1 MPRVTARH
9 FRLSIEG
16 FFEDRDCDVVCRK
29 TRNAYALYR
38 ADNMKPM
45 ARLRPTGHDDEVE
58 ISRWDGDRWG
68 RIGEFG
74 LTMNLPEALD
84 YIYDDPEGF
93 LFAHGELVSR
103 LIRTATRLFHQ
114 HVLFS
119 AIVGGMAGGALAGPL
134 RGAGAGAVVSMLLS
148 IALGQFRGGNRTA
161 FLPSVIFGVPALL
174 AAGTGGV
181 LGGSVVAFQPGSA
194 WAIVGGIVVGGVASL
209 MSLVHHHVLW
219 CIGFLA
225 GLALAHRLLEW
236 TELQEGF
243 PALAIAA
250 LSASLY
256 ARVYSRLLGLYVR
269 VVTSSLADDEDGASS
284 GQRRCSDSESTATCE
299 AANVAN

>member
-29 TRNAYALYR
+29 TRNGYALYR

-58 ISRWDGDRWG
+58 VFRWDGDRWG
-68 RIGEFG
+68 SIGEFG
-74 LTMNLPEALD
+74 LSMNLPQALD

-93 LFAHGELVSR
+93 LFASGDGVSR
-103 LIRTATRLFHQ
+103 LIRSAVRLFHQ

-119 AIVGGMAGGALAGPL
+119 AIVGGMVGGALAGPL
-134 RGAGAGAVVSMLLS
+134 RGAGAGAVASVLSS
-148 IALGQFRGGNRTA
+148 IALGQFPRGDRKA
-161 FLPSVIFGVPALL
+161 FLPSVFVAAPALL

-181 LGGSVVAFQPGSA
+181 LGGSVVALQPGSA
-194 WAIVGGIVVGGVASL
+194 WAIICGIVVGGLASL
-209 MSLVHHHVLW
+209 MSLVHRHVLW

-243 PALAIAA
+243 LALAIAA

-256 ARVYSRLLGLYVR
+256 ARVYSWLLGWYTR
-269 VVTSSLADDEDGASS
+269 IVTSTLLDHEDGAASC
-284 GQRRCSDSESTATCE
+284 RRRSPDSECTATC
-299 AANVAN
+299 AAGNGAD